1 MADELQ
7 RLQHG
12 EENWDTKVNKIIDY
26 LVQGNALAGLKI
38 TDWTTDGIVYGD
50 AHAVQNNLGYRYVQ
64 LPNGKIVEVD
74 LKIAPNSAGLHF
86 QNAVTIPNFV
96 ANDQTSCLLAA
107 SHGVFFANLSN
118 NVVTLDRTDGRDK
131 DLWSDAMYCHAF
143 YFHKD

>member
-1 MADELQ
+1 MADLQ
-7 RLQHG
+7 KLIHG
-12 EENWDTKVNKIIDY
+12 EENWDDKVNKIIDY

-50 AHAVQNNLGYRYVQ
+50 AHAVENNLGYRYVQ
-64 LPNGKIVEVD
+64 LPNGKIVELD

-96 ANDQTSCLLAA
+96 ANNQTSCLLTA

-131 DLWSDAMYCHAF
+131 DLWGDTMYCHAF